1 MTNDEKIR
9 KLLEA
14 NPSGLTITQL
24 RMQSKLAHI
33 EVKNALRTLPVEQR
47 DNVYFIHGKKPNIEQ
62 IKAEIKQLKHEV
74 EMQLKPEIKRNKP
87 FTPNPLMG
95 YQVAKGK
102 VKIFLNRKATS
113 KTLTLTVD
121 DLEELVNAVKKV
133 C

>member
-1 MTNDEKIR
+1 MSNNEIIR

-14 NPSGLTITQL
+14 NPNGLTTLQL
-24 RMQSKLAHI
+24 RMQSKLTHI
-33 EVKNALRTLPVEQR
+33 EVKNALRELPVEHH
-47 DNVYFIHGKKPNIEQ
+47 DNVYFIHGKKP
-62 IKAEIKQLKHEV
+62 EIKQTEEKQTE
-74 EMQLKPEIKRNKP
+74 EMKPEIKRNKP

-102 VKIFLNRKATS
+102 IKIFLNRKATS

-133 C
+133 G